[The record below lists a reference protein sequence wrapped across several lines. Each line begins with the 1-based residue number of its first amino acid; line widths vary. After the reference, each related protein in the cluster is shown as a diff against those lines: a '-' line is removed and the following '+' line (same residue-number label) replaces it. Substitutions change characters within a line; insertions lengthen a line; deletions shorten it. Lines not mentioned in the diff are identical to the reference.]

1 MFTFWLLIEWLS
13 HYFGRRGKHYRS
25 DLYSF
30 KTDYF
35 TSATGCLKVGIFHFW
50 VLYIGLHCVN
60 ILYLYIENTLSIY
73 RKVALGFSIFFTVSN
88 REAYTFDSF
97 EFYKCSFGSII
108 SAIGGKP
115 IFLLW
120 AVRLDKSQRCS
131 RCKTVYILCLPSYI

>member
-1 MFTFWLLIEWLS
+1 VLS
-13 HYFGRRGKHYRS
+13 HYFGIEGAS
-25 DLYSF
+25 TIEATNSF

-97 EFYKCSFGSII
+97 EFTS
-108 SAIGGKP
+108 
-115 IFLLW
+115 
-120 AVRLDKSQRCS
+120 VRL
-131 RCKTVYILCLPSYI
+131 VL